1 MWKYEKYN
9 RKLNYLQVYSS
20 ERRNK
25 MYDKYAVLR
34 DARGL
39 TDYKVAKA
47 TGITKSTFSEWRAG
61 RYKPK
66 LEKIKKLADYFGVK
80 IEYFLEE

>member
-1 MWKYEKYN
+1 
-9 RKLNYLQVYSS
+9 
-20 ERRNK
+20 